1 MSAIRRRWRFT
12 GTVQGVGF
20 RYYARAAALHLGL
33 TGWVANN
40 WDGSVTLEAQGER
53 AALDALVPLI
63 ERSNRWA
70 RIENVEVHHPARKGT
85 RIRVWGAERRVIFRE
100 EIGVRRK
107 ERTLLWEN
115 LLSSHSYL
123 LSFWLALVCY
133 CRYNTIISTSKGV
146 FTLPGTLYLVATPIG
161 NLDDMPPRVAATFG
175 LADFVAAEDTR
186 VTLRLLNHLASK
198 SRWSATMSTRS
209 TTARPS

>member
-70 RIENVEVHHPARKGT
+70 RIENVEVPPPARKGT
-85 RIRVWGAERRVIFRE
+85 RIRVWGAERRVKKERP
-100 EIGVRRK
+100 RK
-107 ERTLLWEN
+107 EVFPFLF
-115 LLSSHSYL
+115 SHQLYS
-123 LSFWLALVCY
+123 
-133 CRYNTIISTSKGV
+133 ISIRQRFHIV
-146 FTLPGTLYLVATPIG
+146 FHKHVI
-161 NLDDMPPRVAATFG
+161 
-175 LADFVAAEDTR
+175 
-186 VTLRLLNHLASK
+186 RL
-198 SRWSATMSTRS
+198 
-209 TTARPS
+209 

>member
-63 ERSNRWA
+63 ERSNTPLPVK
-70 RIENVEVHHPARKGT
+70 EHEYGF
-85 RIRVWGAERRVIFRE
+85 GERSGE
-100 EIGVRRK
+100 
-107 ERTLLWEN
+107 
-115 LLSSHSYL
+115 
-123 LSFWLALVCY
+123 
-133 CRYNTIISTSKGV
+133 
-146 FTLPGTLYLVATPIG
+146 
-161 NLDDMPPRVAATFG
+161 
-175 LADFVAAEDTR
+175 
-186 VTLRLLNHLASK
+186 
-198 SRWSATMSTRS
+198 
-209 TTARPS
+209 